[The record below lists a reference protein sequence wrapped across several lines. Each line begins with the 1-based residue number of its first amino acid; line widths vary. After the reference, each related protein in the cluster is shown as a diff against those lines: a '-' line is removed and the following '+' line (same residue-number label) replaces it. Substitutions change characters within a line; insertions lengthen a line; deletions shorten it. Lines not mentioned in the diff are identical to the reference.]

1 MNINEYGYRK
11 TINVDYEYKITI
23 KEFTKW
29 LKKNP
34 AAETELWETL
44 KKIQKLS
51 VEDLYF
57 IAWDYNIPII
67 MVKYLWAI

>member
-1 MNINEYGYRK
+1 MNTNEYNYRK
-11 TINVDYEYKITI
+11 TINVDYDYKITI
-23 KEFTKW
+23 KQFTKW

-34 AAETELWETL
+34 AAQAELWETL
-44 KKIQKLS
+44 EKIQKLS

-57 IAWDYNIPII
+57 IACDYKIPII

>member
-1 MNINEYGYRK
+1 MNTNEYNYRK
-11 TINVDYEYKITI
+11 TINIDYDYKITI

>member
-1 MNINEYGYRK
+1 MNTNEYNYRK
-11 TINVDYEYKITI
+11 TINVDYDYKITI

-34 AAETELWETL
+34 AAEAELWEAL

-51 VEDLYF
+51 VDDLYF

>member
-1 MNINEYGYRK
+1 MNINEYNYRK
-11 TINVDYEYKITI
+11 TINVDYDYKITI
-23 KEFTKW
+23 KQFTKW

-34 AAETELWETL
+34 AAQAELWETL
-44 KKIQKLS
+44 EKIQKLS

-57 IAWDYNIPII
+57 IALDYKIPII